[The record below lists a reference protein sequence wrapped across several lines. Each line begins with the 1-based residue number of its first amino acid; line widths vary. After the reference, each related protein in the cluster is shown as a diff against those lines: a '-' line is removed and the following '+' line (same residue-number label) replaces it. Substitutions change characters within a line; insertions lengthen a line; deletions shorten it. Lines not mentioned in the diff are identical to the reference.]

1 VHIVIPP
8 VAKLRTLGD
17 LVTFDK
23 VTFKYRGAVAPLLRD
38 VRFSV
43 PQGGRVAFVGA
54 VSNVPSSSSHK
65 TKTLGQNGQ
74 GKSTIANLILQQLK
88 PSTGSV
94 QHHPLLRIGHYSQHS
109 VEEITKA
116 VQGTKTTALQY
127 FIAYFGDRGDKVE
140 EGEAMECLGC
150 LGLRGRIASAT
161 PVEGLSGG
169 QKVTSRSNRSQVAML
184 T

>member
-1 VHIVIPP
+1 MH
-8 VAKLRTLGD
+8 LWLTEDWTL
-17 LVTFDK
+17 L
-23 VTFKYRGAVAPLLRD
+23 
-38 VRFSV
+38 
-43 PQGGRVAFVGA
+43 
-54 VSNVPSSSSHK
+54 
-65 TKTLGQNGQ
+65 QNGQ
-74 GKSTIANLILQQLK
+74 GKSTIANLILQQLN
-88 PSTGSV
+88 PTTGSV

-127 FIAYFGDRGDKVE
+127 FIKYFGNRGDKVE

-150 LGLRGRIASAT
+150 LGLRGKVASAT

-169 QKVTSRSNRSQVAML
+169 QKVISIPGYSQVVML